1 MFEGDD
7 TMNLS
12 RRSFL
17 KGAALGTVGVS
28 AASVGL
34 LSGCTP
40 QASGGEGSVDGAAS
54 AESYPVQVVG
64 SMTEATET
72 FEGDVVVLGCGPGGI
87 ACATRLAE
95 EGAKVLV
102 VEKTANIGGTGM
114 VASGNCYIAL
124 NSQYQLDQGLEA
136 DIPAFYKEWLEAV
149 HYHCDHEV
157 LSTYLRNCGRV
168 VDWLLGYGFGFNM
181 KDTPETNGLSGHAYR
196 ISQPPK
202 DSGNREETYTKMMD
216 LVTSAGGAF
225 HTNCTGTE
233 LIVDEAGS
241 VVGLRASRGSDTVDF
256 MGKAVVIASGG
267 YAANNELVKQS
278 AKVPLLGRDPVLNN
292 GEGAQMAWAA
302 GAAQPWNLGILC
314 VDTLYPIDA
323 NYVSYP
329 GGVQS
334 LGNVMQDPGKARM
347 HVNQLGKRFHS
358 EDAFCW
364 VPTYGG
370 ANGVAYNEPWLFVI
384 ADQAAIDGLKEKD
397 ETVDDA
403 YLSSM
408 EDLGVLYQGETPEKL
423 AEAVGW
429 DPQTFADEFAHYGEL
444 CEAGEDPVFFKS
456 AKHLV
461 PYGSG
466 PYYAVRMAP
475 TPFGSCGDLS
485 VTPKMEVRG
494 TEPGSTVKGLYAVG
508 TETVGVMHNDY
519 YWALGQT
526 VGWAHT
532 SGVLAAEEIAS
543 SVL

>member
-1 MFEGDD
+1 
-7 TMNLS
+7 MNLS
-12 RRSFL
+12 RRSFI
-17 KGAALGTVGVS
+17 KGAALGVGA
-28 AASVGL
+28 AASTGL
-34 LSGCTP
+34 IAGCSP
-40 QASGGEGSVDGAAS
+40 QASGDAGASNAAATAS
-54 AESYPVQVVG
+54 QPQASEYPVQRTG
-64 SMTEATET
+64 SMEPAEET

-95 EGAKVLV
+95 EGARVLV
-102 VEKTANIGGTGM
+102 VEKTANVGGTGM
-114 VASGNCYIAL
+114 VASGNCYISL
-124 NSQYQLDQGLEA
+124 NSRYQVDQGLEA

-168 VDWLLGYGFGFNM
+168 VDWLMGYGFGFNM
-181 KDTPETNGLSGHAYR
+181 KETPATNGLSGSAYR

-202 DSGNREETYTKMMD
+202 DSGNREETYGAMIEV
-216 LVTSAGGAF
+216 VTAAGGAL
-225 HTNCTGTE
+225 HTNCTGQE
-233 LIVDEAGS
+233 LIVDDEGA
-241 VVGLRASRGSDTVDF
+241 VVGLRAQRGGSVVDF
-256 MGKAVVIASGG
+256 MGKAVVIATGG
-267 YAANNELVKQS
+267 YGANNDMIKRY

-323 NYVSYP
+323 DYVSYP
-329 GGVQS
+329 GGVQA
-334 LGNVMQDPGKARM
+334 LGNVMQDPAKARM

-370 ANGVAYNEPWLFVI
+370 ANGVAYDEPWLFVI
-384 ADQAAIDGLKEKD
+384 ADQAAIDGLRAGD
-397 ETVDDA
+397 ETVDEA

-408 EDLGVLYQGETPEKL
+408 EDLGVLFKGDTPEKL
-423 AEAVGW
+423 AEAAGW
-429 DPQTFADEFAHYGEL
+429 DPETFAEEFSRYGEL
-444 CEAGEDPVFFKS
+444 CAAGEDPVFFKG

-461 PYGSG
+461 PYGDG

-475 TPFGSCGDLS
+475 TPFGTCGDLS

-494 TEPGSTVKGLYAVG
+494 TEPGLTVKGLYAVG
-508 TETVGVMHNDY
+508 TETVGTMHNDY

-532 SGVLAAEEIAS
+532 SGVLAAEEIAAC
-543 SVL
+543 VL

>member
-1 MFEGDD
+1 
-7 TMNLS
+7 MNLS
-12 RRSFL
+12 RRNFI
-17 KGAALGTVGVS
+17 KGAMLGVGA
-28 AASVGL
+28 AASTGL
-34 LSGCTP
+34 IAGCSP
-40 QASGGEGSVDGAAS
+40 QAAGDADGAGTAAAAS
-54 AESYPVQVVG
+54 EQQVPEYPVQRTG
-64 SMTEATET
+64 SMEPAEET

-95 EGAKVLV
+95 EGARVLV
-102 VEKTANIGGTGM
+102 VEKTANVGGTGM
-114 VASGNCYIAL
+114 VASGNCYISL
-124 NSQYQLDQGLEA
+124 NSRYQVEQGLEA

-168 VDWLLGYGFGFNM
+168 VDWLMGYGFGFNM
-181 KDTPETNGLSGHAYR
+181 KETPATNGLSGNAYR

-202 DSGNREETYTKMMD
+202 DSGNREETYGAMIEV
-216 LVTSAGGAF
+216 VTAAGGAL

-233 LIVDEAGS
+233 FIVNDEGA
-241 VVGLRASRGSDTVDF
+241 VVGLRAQRGGSVVDF
-256 MGKAVVIASGG
+256 MGKAVVLATGG
-267 YAANNELVKQS
+267 YGANNDMIKRY

-334 LGNVMQDPGKARM
+334 LGNVMQDPAKARM

-370 ANGVAYNEPWLFVI
+370 ANGVAYDEPWLFVI
-384 ADQAAIDGLKEKD
+384 ADQAAIDELQAGD
-397 ETVDDA
+397 ETVDEA

-408 EDLGVLYQGETPEKL
+408 EDLGVLFKGDTPEEL

-429 DPQTFADEFAHYGEL
+429 DPGAFAEEFSRYGEL
-444 CEAGEDPVFFKS
+444 CAAGEDPVFFKDT
-456 AKHLV
+456 KYLV
-461 PYGSG
+461 PYGDG

-475 TPFGSCGDLS
+475 TPFGTCGDLS
-485 VTPKMEVRG
+485 VTPRMEVRG
-494 TEPGSTVKGLYAVG
+494 TEPGSTVTGLYAVG
-508 TETVGVMHNDY
+508 TETVGTMHNDY

-532 SGVLAAEEIAS
+532 SGVLAAEEIAA